1 MVRSLGIARF
11 LQKVRINHVLSMT
24 LKGSDW
30 AFIKANDML

>member
-1 MVRSLGIARF
+1 MFSI
-11 LQKVRINHVLSMT
+11 KKKNSPIVLSMT